1 MPKKKQKLVLIDGHF
16 YPVKEKA
23 KVKVDNKVGKKK
35 AVKNSEK
42 KIPPKKDDES
52 EVNKP
57 YYEKL
62 FELYKIWRSLPPG
75 YKGMDQSRLKVLG
88 FDDNGFIND
97 LLSIRNQSQFVA
109 KFELGQNTLTAWNK
123 KIDDEGLGDTW
134 KIWAKK
140 LTSNIMSAYGRR
152 LISKGNG
159 QDVLV
164 WNKLVEDFREK
175 SEVKNDI
182 NISLK
187 EILDQLD
194 K

>member
-1 MPKKKQKLVLIDGHF
+1 
-16 YPVKEKA
+16 
-23 KVKVDNKVGKKK
+23 
-35 AVKNSEK
+35 
-42 KIPPKKDDES
+42 
-52 EVNKP
+52 
-57 YYEKL
+57 
-62 FELYKIWRSLPPG
+62 
-75 YKGMDQSRLKVLG
+75 
-88 FDDNGFIND
+88 
-97 LLSIRNQSQFVA
+97 
-109 KFELGQNTLTAWNK
+109 
-123 KIDDEGLGDTW
+123 
-134 KIWAKK
+134 
-140 LTSNIMSAYGRR
+140 MSAYGRR